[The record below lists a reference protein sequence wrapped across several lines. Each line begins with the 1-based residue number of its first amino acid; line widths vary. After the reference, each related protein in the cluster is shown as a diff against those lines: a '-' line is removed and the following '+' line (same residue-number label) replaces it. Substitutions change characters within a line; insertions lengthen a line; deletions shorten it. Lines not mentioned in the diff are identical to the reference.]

1 MIWSSHGD
9 EETVFWDMMSFSVVM
24 LANVSEDT
32 DDYVLIAEELVL
44 MDKWF

>member
-1 MIWSSHGD
+1 
-9 EETVFWDMMSFSVVM
+9 VVM

-44 MDKWF
+44 MDKWFWASNYPRTKQEYRSLRHDYR